1 MAEVSGPAEKKK
13 KRKRERERGPRP
25 RFPHWGGG
33 LLQAASLGSRVDKAS
48 TCEAQA
54 QDEEG

>member
-1 MAEVSGPAEKKK
+1 MAEVSGSAEKKK
-13 KRKRERERGPRP
+13 KRKREREGPKS

>member
-13 KRKRERERGPRP
+13 KRKREREGPKS